1 LTVSGGASGIDY
13 AFQWQKA
20 DNTNSSFQD
29 IIGATGESFNTGVVT
44 QTTIFRRRTMHT
56 GGGTCEKFSL
66 EFVFQ
71 VSDLSPG
78 ILDTNSN
85 QSICYGTIPGTL
97 GIGSSTFATATLGSI
112 SYQWQQNI
120 NGTGWV
126 DLLGETGTTYTPPN
140 LTSSTQYRRF
150 AINTTNL
157 GSCQYST
164 NVISIDVERQIIPG
178 TISTSSSQ
186 TICNGDIP
194 STLQLTGAT
203 SGAGITHQWQSST
216 DGINFNDIIGVT
228 GTQLSFA
235 ASTTYDPVFTT
246 YYRAK
251 TTTTTPFCEVFSGVA
266 TVTVLPENVSLT
278 SSAENGVYCTGDDI
292 VFNVTGDNST
302 YSFFLDGIP
311 LITNASSPTFTINNF
326 TGNSTLTF
334 TAITPLGCSRQI
346 DLNLIENNIE
356 AGTIS
361 GDQLDCIGTNAE
373 EITDA
378 FSNVCKR
385 IIIFN
390 Q

>member
-1 LTVSGGASGIDY
+1 
-13 AFQWQKA
+13 
-20 DNTNSSFQD
+20 
-29 IIGATGESFNTGVVT
+29 
-44 QTTIFRRRTMHT
+44 
-56 GGGTCEKFSL
+56 
-66 EFVFQ
+66 
-71 VSDLSPG
+71 
-78 ILDTNSN
+78 
-85 QSICYGTIPGTL
+85 
-97 GIGSSTFATATLGSI
+97 
-112 SYQWQQNI
+112 
-120 NGTGWV
+120 
-126 DLLGETGTTYTPPN
+126 
-140 LTSSTQYRRF
+140 
-150 AINTTNL
+150 
-157 GSCQYST
+157 
-164 NVISIDVERQIIPG
+164 
-178 TISTSSSQ
+178 
-186 TICNGDIP
+186 
-194 STLQLTGAT
+194 LTGAT

-228 GTQLSFA
+228 GTQMSFA

-334 TAITPLGCSRQI
+334 TAITPLGCIRQI

-373 EITDA
+373 EITEA